1 MQLKYRLYR
10 RNNGTFYWQENNG
23 LKQGSLKTKD
33 KREATALLH
42 AMNGA
47 HRQPTLTL
55 AVGRAYLAA
64 HDPKMIERTW
74 QAVMVEM
81 ATHGIATTQE
91 RCARALR
98 SKAYDS
104 IRNKPLVETTG
115 EDFLTIM
122 HANGNCVGHYLRR
135 LHNLATNLG

>member
-42 AMNGA
+42 AMNEA

-55 AVGRAYLAA
+55 SGDLGGDLEAHFVGKPAG
-64 HDPKMIERTW
+64 IS
-74 QAVMVEM
+74 EM
-81 ATHGIATTQE
+81 QVAG
-91 RCARALR
+91 
-98 SKAYDS
+98 
-104 IRNKPLVETTG
+104 
-115 EDFLTIM
+115 
-122 HANGNCVGHYLRR
+122 R
-135 LHNLATNLG
+135 LSAQ